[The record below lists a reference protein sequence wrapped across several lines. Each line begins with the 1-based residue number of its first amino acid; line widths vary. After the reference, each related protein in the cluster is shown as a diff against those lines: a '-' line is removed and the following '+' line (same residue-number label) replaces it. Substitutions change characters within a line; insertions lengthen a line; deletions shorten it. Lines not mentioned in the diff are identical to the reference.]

1 MNGEQKIT
9 ARHRNRTA
17 LVYIRQS
24 TLVQVR
30 DHVESTARQYDLA
43 RRAVELGWAASD
55 VVVVD
60 QDLGV
65 SGTFGK
71 DRSGFR
77 ELVSRVCLGGVG
89 AVLGLEVSRLARSSA
104 EFARLLELARLT
116 DTLVIDADG
125 VYDLADVNDRLLLG
139 LKGTLSEA
147 ELHLIA
153 SRLHGAKLAAAG
165 RGELRLPLPI
175 GYTRDADGRCV
186 KDPDEQV
193 QAAVADL
200 FAAFAATGS
209 AYGVVG
215 AFAGRSFPLR
225 VYGGVWAGQ
234 LRFRPLSHARVL
246 QILTNPVYAG
256 AYAYGRRR
264 VVHRVDPDGTV
275 RVGSRKMSR
284 SEWLVLLPDH
294 HEGYLTWAQ
303 YLANEAKL
311 AANHTRAHGRPAR
324 EGEPLCQGII
334 HCGVCGQ
341 AMGTHYRFG
350 RYCLYDCLAAR
361 RDRLHQPGCR
371 GISARTVDPVV
382 EQAFLTA
389 VAPEQIALALAAA
402 EEVTARH
409 TRTHRAAE
417 LAVQRARYEA
427 DRAERAFT
435 QVEPENRLVARTLE
449 QRWETKLAALVEAE
463 LALQQAQAA
472 KPPMPEHERL
482 LAIAADLPG
491 LWRAPG
497 TSHRDRKRLL
507 RTLIADVMVAP
518 GDDDEHAVIG
528 IRWHTGATQ
537 QVTVTRYGPGRT
549 TAEALDLIRTRSATT
564 HDADLAAELNA
575 AGFTTGRGRLWDAA
589 AVHRARNGNGIRA
602 PRSTGTCNDGELT
615 VKQLAA
621 TLGITISAVYDWIY
635 TGRLDAH
642 RTDAGRWHIPFDH
655 HVHARCR
662 ELVASSVHLGCPN
675 RHFDD
680 VPSCGVFAPRGGA
693 VTVGHPAAKLGVS
706 TTAVLGWIR
715 AGELRAYRT
724 PIQRHWRIRFDDTVE
739 AHCRELIATSAR
751 LSVHQHGGLVACQGE
766 LTIRQLRDTLGISR
780 GAVLAWIH
788 AGKIPAHQTTQGYWH
803 IPWNPATEARCREL
817 SETALNLRRRQPT
830 QRTDAES
837 AV

>member
-1 MNGEQKIT
+1 VNGEQKIT

-43 RRAVELGWAASD
+43 QRAAQLGWAAAD

-71 DRSGFR
+71 NRSGFR

-125 VYDLADVNDRLLLG
+125 VYDLSDVNDRLLLG

-175 GYTRDADGRCV
+175 GYTRDEDGRCV

-200 FAAFAATGS
+200 FTAFAATGS

-215 AFAGRSFPLR
+215 AFTGRGFPLR
-225 VYGGVWAGQ
+225 VYGGIWAGQ
-234 LRFRPLSHARVL
+234 LRFRPLNHARVV
-246 QILTNPVYAG
+246 QILSNPVYAG

-264 VVHRVDPDGTV
+264 VVHRVEADGTV
-275 RVGSRKMSR
+275 RMGYRKTAR
-284 SEWLVLLPDH
+284 AEWLVLIKDH
-294 HEGYLTWAQ
+294 HEGYITWAD

-324 EGEPLCQGII
+324 EGEALCQGVI

-341 AMGTHYRFG
+341 PMGTQYRFD
-350 RYCLYDCLAAR
+350 RYCFYDCLAAR
-361 RDRLHQPGCR
+361 RDHTHQPGCH

-382 EQAFLTA
+382 EQAFLAA

-402 EEVTARH
+402 EEVAARH
-409 TRTHRAAE
+409 TRTYRAAE

-449 QRWETKLAALVEAE
+449 QRWEAKLAALVEAE
-463 LALQQAQAA
+463 LALQQAQTA
-472 KPPMPEHERL
+472 KPPMPEHDRL
-482 LAIAADLPG
+482 LAIARDLPK
-491 LWRAPG
+491 LWRAPA
-497 TSHRDRKRLL
+497 TSARDRKRLL
-507 RTLIADVMVAP
+507 RTLIADVMVLP
-518 GDDDEHAVIG
+518 GDDDDHAVIG

-537 QVTVTRYGPGRT
+537 QIAVARYGPGRT
-549 TAEALDLIRTRSATT
+549 PAEVLQFIRARSATT
-564 HDADLAAELNA
+564 RDADLAAALNT
-575 AGFTTGRGRLWDAA
+575 AGYRTGRGRPFDAA
-589 AVHRARNGNGIRA
+589 AVHRVRNLNGIRA
-602 PRSTGTCNDGELT
+602 PWSTDTCHDGELT

-621 TLGITISAVYDWIY
+621 RLGVAISAVYDWIY
-635 TGRLDAH
+635 TGKLAGH
-642 RTDAGRWHIPFDH
+642 RTDAGRWHIPFDDQIE
-655 HVHARCR
+655 ARCR
-662 ELVASSVHLGCPN
+662 ELVTSSAHLGRPN
-675 RHFDD
+675 RDFNT
-680 VPSCGVFAPRGGA
+680 PAPGEI
-693 VTVGHPAAKLGVS
+693 TVGDLAARLGINA
-706 TTAVLGWIR
+706 TAVLSWIHTGKLS
-715 AGELRAYRT
+715 AHRT
-724 PIQRHWRIRFDDTVE
+724 PVQHHWRIRFDATVE
-739 AHCRELIATSAR
+739 AHCRELIATSVR
-751 LSVHQHGGLVACQGE
+751 LSVGHHGGLVPCQGE
-766 LTIRQLRDTLGISR
+766 LTIRQLRDKLGVSR

-803 IPWNPATEARCREL
+803 IPWNPTIKARCREL
-817 SETALNLRRRQPT
+817 SQTALNLRRKPPT

>member
-1 MNGEQKIT
+1 MNGVEKIT
-9 ARHRNRTA
+9 AGHRNRSA

-30 DHVESTARQYDLA
+30 DHVESTGRQYDLA
-43 RRAVELGWAASD
+43 RRAVELGWAAAD
-55 VVVVD
+55 VVVLD
-60 QDLGV
+60 EDLGV

-71 DRSGFR
+71 NRSGFR

-125 VYDLADVNDRLLLG
+125 VYDLRDVNDRLLLG

-175 GYTRDADGRCV
+175 GFIRDEDGRCV
-186 KDPDEQV
+186 RDPDEQV
-193 QAAVADL
+193 RAAVADV
-200 FAAFAATGS
+200 FGAFAATGS
-209 AYGVVG
+209 AYGVVA
-215 AFAGRSFPLR
+215 AFAGRPFPFR

-234 LRFRPLSHARVL
+234 LRFRPLIHARVV

-264 VVHRVDPDGTV
+264 VVHRVEADGTV
-275 RVGSRKMSR
+275 RMGYRKTSRA
-284 SEWLVLLPDH
+284 EWLVLIKDH
-294 HEGYLTWAQ
+294 HEGYVTWAD
-303 YLANEAKL
+303 YLDNEAKL
-311 AANHTRAHGRPAR
+311 AANHTRAHGRPPR

-341 AMGTHYRFG
+341 AMGTQYRFG
-350 RYCLYDCLAAR
+350 RFCLYDCLASR
-361 RDRLHQPGCR
+361 RDQLHQPGCR

-382 EQAFLTA
+382 EQAFLAT
-389 VAPEQIALALAAA
+389 VAPDQIALALAAA
-402 EEVTARH
+402 DEVAARH

-435 QVEPENRLVARTLE
+435 QVEPEHRLVARTLE
-449 QRWETKLAALVEAE
+449 QRWEAKLAALTDAE
-463 LALQQAQAA
+463 LALHQAQAA
-472 KPPMPEHERL
+472 QPPTPDHVRL
-482 LAIAADLPG
+482 AAIAADLPG

-507 RTLIADVMVAP
+507 RTLIADVMVMP
-518 GDDDEHAVIG
+518 GDDADHAVIG
-528 IRWHTGATQ
+528 IRWHTGATR
-537 QVTVTRYGPGRT
+537 QVTVARYGPGRT
-549 TAEALDLIRTRSATT
+549 GAEALELIRARSASTR
-564 HDADLAAELNA
+564 DADLAAELNS
-575 AGFTTGRGRLWDAA
+575 AGFTTGRGRQWDAA
-589 AVHRARNGNGIRA
+589 AVHRARNTNGIRA
-602 PRSTGTCNDGELT
+602 PRSTGTCNISELT

-621 TLGITISAVYDWIY
+621 RFGIAISAVYDWIN
-635 TGRLDAH
+635 TGKLDAH
-642 RTDAGRWHIPFDH
+642 RTHAGRWHIPFDD
-655 HVHARCR
+655 HVDARCR
-662 ELVASSVHLGCPN
+662 DLVAASVHLGRPN
-675 RHFDD
+675 RRFDD
-680 VPSCGVFAPRGGA
+680 VPGPGE
-693 VTVGHPAAKLGVS
+693 VTVGDLAAKLGIS

-715 AGELRAYRT
+715 AGKVRAYRT

-751 LSVHQHGGLVACQGE
+751 LSVDHYGGLVACQGE
-766 LTIRQLRDTLGISR
+766 LTIRQLHTKLGISR
-780 GAVLAWIH
+780 GAVLGWIY
-788 AGKIPAHQTTQGYWH
+788 AGKISAHQTTQGYWH
-803 IPWNPATEARCREL
+803 IPWNPTVEARCHEL
-817 SETALNLRRRQPT
+817 IETTPNLRRKPPT